1 MRIWDVYI
9 PTQTTG
15 LLTGHDAGI
24 VKIFVQSEEQKLYS
38 VDYHK
43 VIKVWDLS
51 EYSLLQTFGDL
62 TRLIPGETDLV
73 YHYHKQLRV
82 LLIGGRK
89 LVAVKCNPRVR
100 VDLTDGNTHAGPV
113 SVILYNKLFRNLVT
127 CGLDSYI
134 IVWDPWTGKRKI
146 IMKSCHTKQV
156 YGENIDIEITAAC
169 FDPLE
174 QFLLTGAR
182 DGSLKIWNYNNA
194 VCIRNMSIKSD
205 HEVTA
210 VVWVVER

>member
-1 MRIWDVYI
+1 M
-9 PTQTTG
+9 
-15 LLTGHDAGI
+15 
-24 VKIFVQSEEQKLYS
+24 YS
-38 VDYHK
+38 VDYQK
-43 VIKVWDLS
+43 VIKVWDLT
-51 EYSLLQTFGDL
+51 EHTLLQTYTDL
-62 TRLIPGETDLV
+62 ARLIPGETDLIYY
-73 YHYHKQLRV
+73 YHPHMRV

-89 LVAVKCNPRVR
+89 LVSIKCNPRIR
-100 VDLTDGNTHAGPV
+100 VDLTDGNTHAAPV
-113 SVILYNKLFRNLVT
+113 SVVLYNKLFRNMVT

-134 IVWDPWTGKRKI
+134 IVWDPWTGRRKI
-146 IMKSCHTKQV
+146 IMKNCHTKQV

-194 VCIRNMSIKSD
+194 VCMRNMSIKRE

-210 VVWVVER
+210 VIWVMERYII